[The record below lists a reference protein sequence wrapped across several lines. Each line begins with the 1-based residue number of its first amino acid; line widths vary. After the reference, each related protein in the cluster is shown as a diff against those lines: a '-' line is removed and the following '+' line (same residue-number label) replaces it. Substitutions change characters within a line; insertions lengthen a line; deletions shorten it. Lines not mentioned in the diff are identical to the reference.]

1 MREEGW
7 RGIEVPG
14 PGGGG
19 ILEEEVQE
27 PEEEEEEEELQSCR
41 AAATASQ
48 CQRVANNTTEKQLA
62 KIAAK
67 CTLCSPSTA
76 SRRIL

>member
-27 PEEEEEEEELQSCR
+27 AGVAVLQ
-41 AAATASQ
+41 Q
-48 CQRVANNTTEKQLA
+48 GV
-62 KIAAK
+62 
-67 CTLCSPSTA
+67 
-76 SRRIL
+76 ILHPLTVVVLIVRE